1 VQTLSRLN
9 RCHKGKT
16 DTFVVDFVNEP
27 NEILEAFKTYYE
39 TAELA
44 GTTDPDLVFDLKA
57 KLDAAGHYDDFEVER
72 VVKVELDPDGKQSEL
87 AKALEPVADRLLK
100 KFKSAQNALSVG
112 KELEDAAAI
121 KEAEDEL
128 NALTLFKGDMGAF
141 LRLYTFL
148 SQIFD
153 YGNTAVEKRSIFY
166 KRLLPLL
173 EFGRERE
180 TVDLS
185 KVVLTHYHLK
195 NLGKR
200 TLPPGEG
207 EAPKL
212 QPMTEAGTGQVQ
224 DKQKALLD
232 EIIAK
237 VNDLFEGELTDGDKL
252 SYVHVIKEKLL
263 ESELLQQQAVSN
275 TKEQFGNSPDLAS
288 EQSNAVID
296 SLDAHT
302 TMSTQ
307 ILNQPDAQAGLMK
320 VLLDYLGLYEALRE
334 RAATSR
340 KA

>member
-1 VQTLSRLN
+1 
-9 RCHKGKT
+9 
-16 DTFVVDFVNEP
+16 
-27 NEILEAFKTYYE
+27 
-39 TAELA
+39 
-44 GTTDPDLVFDLKA
+44 
-57 KLDAAGHYDDFEVER
+57 
-72 VVKVELDPDGKQSEL
+72 
-87 AKALEPVADRLLK
+87 
-100 KFKSAQNALSVG
+100 
-112 KELEDAAAI
+112 
-121 KEAEDEL
+121 
-128 NALTLFKGDMGAF
+128 M
-141 LRLYTFL
+141 
-148 SQIFD
+148 
-153 YGNTAVEKRSIFY
+153 
-166 KRLLPLL
+166 LL

-180 TVDLS
+180 SVDLS

-200 TLPPGEG
+200 SLPPGEG

-252 SYVHVIKEKLL
+252 AYVHVIKEKLL

-288 EQSNAVID
+288 VQSNAVID

-320 VLLDYLGLYEALRE
+320 VLLDYMGLYEALRE

-340 KA
+340 KP